1 MVAEGS
7 PRFSLTGWP
16 SNMPSQKFAFFALS
30 LGASFALSSIPVVG
44 GGLAFYFSIVVWAV
58 AGFRYWLLSGAF
70 GIMMSLPYTLAAS
83 SASPVFTTVGASVHQ
98 ALASAPEA
106 GLALSLVGNGLLL
119 LLPVSMWL
127 WMRSVRVFFRKR
139 LGSRL
144 P

>member
-1 MVAEGS
+1 
-7 PRFSLTGWP
+7 
-16 SNMPSQKFAFFALS
+16 MPSQKFAFFALS

-44 GGLAFYFSIVVWAV
+44 GGLAFYLSIIVSGAV

-70 GIMMSLPYTLAAS
+70 GIVMSLPYTLAAS

-98 ALASAPEA
+98 ALASAPGA
-106 GLALSLVGNGLLL
+106 GVALSLIGNGLLL

-139 LGSRL
+139 LGNRL